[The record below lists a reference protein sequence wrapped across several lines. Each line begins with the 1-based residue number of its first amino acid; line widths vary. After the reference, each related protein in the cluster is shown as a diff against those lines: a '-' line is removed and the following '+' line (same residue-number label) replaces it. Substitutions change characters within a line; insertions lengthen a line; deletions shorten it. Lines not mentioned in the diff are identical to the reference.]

1 MGLLANIKDY
11 FRPSEEVAGPSPRS
25 INESYTVSQ
34 KNPRNMYSMYT
45 SEFSSLDA
53 DKIKFYL
60 ESARKGVNFWKSLLF
75 DEIRRRDSHIGAVC
89 QTRKLSVLTS
99 AYEINAEDEKQKQFI
114 EDALKQFNVL
124 NFITDIV
131 ESSIQGLS
139 IFEINYDYREGLGTV
154 PTDICLIPNHL
165 VMFDDNANQYKIMNI
180 DQTDYTQIRVVS
192 ANSIQD
198 SIDVNQL
205 PQVDLNPLK
214 ILEVHSFDGNSNNG
228 LLNGCIDTLIW
239 IYLFKSYGIKD
250 WASYIERYAMPLR
263 VGKYDPMMGSVE
275 KNTLIDAVKNIAHN
289 SYAVYPNTASIDF
302 VSDTG
307 KGNSS
312 ELFGKYTEYWNEQIS
327 IRVLGQT
334 LTTKMEGSGS
344 YAAAKVHDNV
354 RKDIMAS
361 DLKNVELVMNQLI
374 KRLIDLNFMGVKEY
388 PVFQFTESANLDY
401 QKTKSEIY
409 KNLNDIGITIDR
421 ELIAEEF
428 EIEIAEPVTKE
439 EPKFSEES
447 AKEADD
453 EIQTLI
459 DEIWKKQ

>member
-1 MGLLANIKDY
+1 MGLFDNFKGY
-11 FRPSEEVAGPSPRS
+11 FRPDGPIVPTVRS

-75 DEIRRRDSHIGAVC
+75 EEIRRRDSHIGAVC

-99 AYEINAEDEKQKQFI
+99 AYEINCEDDKQKEFI
-114 EDALKQFNVL
+114 ETVLKQFNVL

-139 IFEINYDYREGLGTV
+139 IFEINYDYRQGLGTV

-165 VMFDDNANQYKIMNI
+165 VMFNDNENQYKIMNI
-180 DQTDYTQIRVVS
+180 DLTDYSKIRAVS
-192 ANSIQD
+192 ANSVQD

-214 ILEVHSFDGNSNNG
+214 LLEVHSFDGNSNNG

-239 IYLFKSYGIKD
+239 IYFFKSYGIKD

-263 VGKYDPMMGSVE
+263 VGKYDPMMGSTE

-289 SYAVYPNTASIDF
+289 SYAVYPNTAEIDF
-302 VSDTG
+302 ISDQG

-354 RKDIMAS
+354 RKDIMTS

-374 KRLIDLNFMGVKEY
+374 RRVMNLNFQGIKEY
-388 PVFQFTESANLDY
+388 PEFKFTESANLDY
-401 QKTKSEIY
+401 QITKSEIY
-409 KNLNDIGITIDR
+409 KNLQDIGITVNP

-428 EIEIAEPVTKE
+428 EIDIAPVAEPVKE
-439 EPKFSEES
+439 KFSD
-447 AKEADD
+447 EADD
-453 EIQTLI
+453 EIDNLI
-459 DEIWKKQ
+459 NEIWKKQ